1 MYFPGILIPIVL
13 FFVGVAFFAMVISG
27 DAMANKK

>member
-13 FFVGVAFFAMVISG
+13 FFGGVAWLAMVISG
-27 DAMANKK
+27 DALANKK